1 MQTCLFPNI
10 HFTNDET
17 SLFLCKKE
25 KLRLT
30 ERNRKD
36 RSKKYAILILLLNL
50 CIPLKW
56 KKKKV
61 NRLKYK
67 KWHGENLN
75 KRIFKNIK
83 YISKL
88 KTIRIFRILP
98 IYDL

>member
-10 HFTNDET
+10 HFTNYDT

-36 RSKKYAILILLLNL
+36 RSKKYVILILLLNL
-50 CIPLKW
+50 CVSLKW
-56 KKKKV
+56 KKKKI

-75 KRIFKNIK
+75 KRILKNII
-83 YISKL
+83 YINKL
-88 KTIRIFRILP
+88 KIIRILP
-98 IYDL
+98 IK